1 MHLHAHTCTNLRTHA
16 CARTHTHTHAHTLV
30 IHINAVCSYIRKT
43 GKIALSASPFL
54 MFTLNLWCDQ
64 PSFLNWLDK
73 QAHCVLLYYLCVFSL
88 CGWVG
93 VGVLFSVSILLQPSC
108 FEAQFCLFYLFVYS
122 PVRKITVL
130 ITLIFLESKEMFM

>member
-16 CARTHTHTHAHTLV
+16 CARAHTHTHAHTLV

-73 QAHCVLLYYLCVFSL
+73 QAHCVLLYYLCVFFL

-93 VGVLFSVSILLQPSC
+93 GWVLGFYSLFLFCFNLLALRHS
-108 FEAQFCLFYLFVYS
+108 FASFTYLF
-122 PVRKITVL
+122 THL
-130 ITLIFLESKEMFM
+130 